1 MTRMTGDLARSMVS
15 APYDA
20 LAQFGMSPSRTSD
33 EARRTA
39 RTFGACVLLATG
51 VTGAVWL
58 IVLVHAAIFR
68 PQTVGLLNR
77 VTANVEDLTL
87 TLPSGK
93 VQLPP
98 AGMTLVGYFVL
109 VLLASIAGKIV
120 SAMVKHGV
128 SLLSRESAR
137 ASEPPGELPPP
148 G

>member
-1 MTRMTGDLARSMVS
+1 MTGDLARSMVS

-51 VTGAVWL
+51 VAGAVWL

-68 PQTVGLLNR
+68 PQTIGLLNR
-77 VTANVEDLTL
+77 LTPANVEDITL

-98 AGMTLVGYFVL
+98 AGMTLIGYFVL

-120 SAMVKHGV
+120 AAMIKHGV

-137 ASEPPGELPPP
+137 ASEPPGEPPPP

>member
-1 MTRMTGDLARSMVS
+1 MTGDLARSMVS
-15 APYDA
+15 TPYDA
-20 LAQFGMSPSRTSD
+20 LAQFGTSPSRTSD
-33 EARRTA
+33 DARRTA

-51 VTGAVWL
+51 VAGALWV
-58 IVLVHAAIFR
+58 IVLVHAAVFR

-77 VTANVEDLTL
+77 ITPANVEDLTL

-98 AGMTLVGYFVL
+98 AGMTLLGYFVL

-120 SAMVKHGV
+120 AAMVKHGV

-137 ASEPPGELPPP
+137 EGDRPCEPPTLG
-148 G
+148 